1 MTKIGFIVFSED
13 SIPKNIVGLP
23 LEQKRRNF
31 YLFILFFLSVAL
43 IEGALILYTRINPP
57 AAAPKKEA
65 KTIHLHLA
73 KIQPAPK
80 PKPAPKPIPKPPK
93 PKPIVKPKPKP
104 KPKKIVKPKTIKKR
118 KPLHQKRTHQKKV
131 KKVTPKHVPTPPAP
145 PTPEKTPPKAPPA
158 PPPKTIKPSRPI
170 TSFADQTATA
180 SIRNAYLQKVRE
192 KIVAERYYPRRAK
205 KLRHT
210 GIVTIAFTIV
220 ADGSILDITVTRRSR
235 HPDLDRAAVKTLERI
250 GRFDPI
256 PKALHTRSLK
266 VDVPIRYILR

>member
-1 MTKIGFIVFSED
+1 MEH
-13 SIPKNIVGLP
+13 
-23 LEQKRRNF
+23 KRRNL

-43 IEGALILYTRINPP
+43 IEGAVILYTHINPP
-57 AAAPKKEA
+57 TAAPKKEA

-73 KIQPAPK
+73 KLQLPPK
-80 PKPAPKPIPKPPK
+80 PKQKPKPIPKPPE

-118 KPLHQKRTHQKKV
+118 KPIHKKRTHRKKI
-131 KKVTPKHVPTPPAP
+131 KKVTPPPKPVPTPPAP
-145 PTPEKTPPKAPPA
+145 PTPEKTPPKASPA
-158 PPPKTIKPSRPI
+158 PPPKTIPSRPI
-170 TSFADQTATA
+170 TSFADQAATA

-210 GIVTIAFTIV
+210 GIVTIAFTIL
-220 ADGSILDITVTRRSR
+220 ADGSIRDIAVIRRSR
-235 HPDLDRAAVKTLERI
+235 HRDLDRAAVKTLERI